1 MEKLNHEYVKPR
13 LQTITVEYLLKLIDL
28 LCFQKMGW
36 YDGYIIFDTQVIAAG
51 KVEVWIYYLRI
62 NNASLPGVVILMEQ
76 FFVLESLQPLLENQ
90 IFHPNSQ
97 NRLGLGQYLSTFLSI
112 AFSHFLQWL
121 YLSVEFSHR
130 CPFGPIRELFL
141 KRCQSFYFS
150 NNCLV
155 HVHFVHELLPDDF
168 VFEHHSL
175 AISDGHELKEE
186 FFQSL
191 IILRAQ
197 DLL

>member
-1 MEKLNHEYVKPR
+1 
-13 LQTITVEYLLKLIDL
+13 
-28 LCFQKMGW
+28 MGW
-36 YDGYIIFDTQVIAAG
+36 HDWHIIFDTKVIAAG

-62 NNASLPGVVILMEQ
+62 YNASLPRVIILMEQ
-76 FFVLESLQPLLENQ
+76 FFVLESLQPFLENQ
-90 IFHPNSQ
+90 IFHSNSQ
-97 NRLGLGQYLSTFLSI
+97 NGLGLGQYLSTLLSI

-121 YLSVEFSHR
+121 YLSVELGHR
-130 CPFGPIRELFL
+130 CPFCPICELFL
-141 KRCQSFYFS
+141 QSCQSFYFS

-191 IILRAQ
+191 VILRAQ
-197 DLL
+197 DLI